1 MIGLAQ
7 NLRKNQ
13 TKAESFLWELLR
25 RKQLNNLK
33 FRRQH
38 PIWDYIAD
46 FYCPEKKLV
55 IELDGSIHNNKE
67 QKEHDQLRDAIMQ
80 QHNITVIR
88 FTNNDVFEK
97 IENILQTIIDVS
109 NKPPRSTKWR
119 GVGGE
124 ETCSQKYFGT
134 DDEIM
139 EEFLIV
145 KEMVEDAGFGRYEIS
160 NFAAAG
166 KASIHNMVYWNMEY
180 YLGLWLSAASFAKVP
195 LDKANEV
202 KSSEAGRWN
211 EGGFKRWTNTADIKQ
226 YLEGKWID
234 EQQTQSLNESD
245 LLIEEFFLRLR
256 TREGIADLSKF
267 TSALVP
273 NYEWLITNYT
283 WAWLVEYDWV
293 KLKLTDKGMNV
304 YNSIITDLLQKI

>member
-1 MIGLAQ
+1 
-7 NLRKNQ
+7 
-13 TKAESFLWELLR
+13 
-25 RKQLNNLK
+25 
-33 FRRQH
+33 
-38 PIWDYIAD
+38 
-46 FYCPEKKLV
+46 LV

-180 YLGLWLSAASFAKVP
+180 YLGL
-195 LDKANEV
+195 
-202 KSSEAGRWN
+202 
-211 EGGFKRWTNTADIKQ
+211 
-226 YLEGKWID
+226 
-234 EQQTQSLNESD
+234 
-245 LLIEEFFLRLR
+245 
-256 TREGIADLSKF
+256 
-267 TSALVP
+267 
-273 NYEWLITNYT
+273 
-283 WAWLVEYDWV
+283 
-293 KLKLTDKGMNV
+293 
-304 YNSIITDLLQKI
+304 